1 MMVATMENQPM
12 RNTLLAALFI
22 ALQFTVHAEPEIKGT
37 AVELA
42 QYVNGIQKTVA
53 ITGESEVR
61 VPAHRAVL
69 TLRVATENRSLQ
81 EAFRLNT
88 ELRAK
93 ITDQLKK
100 QGISGDRILASKFS
114 STPKYGLFSDKA
126 KGYRIENVMRV
137 TVQDE
142 KEFQVTTSIVDA
154 FPEVQFGGTEF
165 QYADREA
172 LKQQAI
178 GKAIDNAS
186 DQAKVYGDKLALK
199 LAPVAF
205 TENGVYPMGEMAG
218 NASVNVVTGSSRNS
232 PASYAKEPIEESI
245 SSFGELVYTA
255 RVSVTYSVQAK

>member
-1 MMVATMENQPM
+1 M
-12 RNTLLAALFI
+12 RNTLLAALFV
-22 ALQFTVHAEPEIKGT
+22 ALQLTARAELEIKGNPT
-37 AVELA
+37 DLA
-42 QYVNGIQKTVA
+42 QYMNGIPKTVA

-69 TLRVATENRSLQ
+69 TLRVTTENRSLQ
-81 EAFRLNT
+81 DAFRLNAD
-88 ELRAK
+88 LRGK
-93 ITDQLKK
+93 IAEQLKK
-100 QGISGDRILASKFS
+100 QGISSDRILASRFS
-114 STPKYGLFSDKA
+114 STPKYGIFSDKA

-142 KEFQVTTSIVDA
+142 KEFQGATSVVDA
-154 FPEVQFGGTEF
+154 FPEVQFGGIEF

-186 DQAKVYGDKLALK
+186 EQAKLYAEKLALK

-205 TENGVYPMGEMAG
+205 TESSVYPLSVMAG
-218 NASVNVVTGSSRNS
+218 NSSDNKLTAGLRNNVSTS
-232 PASYAKEPIEESI
+232 PNESIEESI

-255 RVSVTYSVQAK
+255 RVSVTYSAQPK